1 MKKKSFLPGD
11 EWMHAPEP
19 AEKSTRAQEQSRLN
33 RDFARGKISREQWDA
48 GFEELSNL
56 DVWGPEG
63 RR

>member
-1 MKKKSFLPGD
+1 
-11 EWMHAPEP
+11 MHAPEP